1 MRSGASP
8 TGLCDGMSSAR
19 LQLIRIDGLEVGCR
33 PICCSS
39 SGSGRRRCDGCW
51 GGVGIGQGCGKS
63 GRGDGRYFALT
74 LHSWL
79 ACLRSGGA
87 APRFET
93 TVEAQRR
100 LLRLSETSWNIH
112 VCRHQALSLGSRLFL
127 STEAACCC
135 LDAEQSLCRGGSEC
149 GVEDLKLIMIFADF
163 CVLAK
168 AWIIQLEAQC
178 RKPYGRLFPWFS
190 GSVETSPVFFVQPF
204 LPLTVICTT
213 FSADPCTQ

>member
-33 PICCSS
+33 PICSS
-39 SGSGRRRCDGCW
+39 SSSDSGRRRCDGCW
-51 GGVGIGQGCGKS
+51 GGVGIGRGCGKS

-79 ACLRSGGA
+79 ACLRSDGA
-87 APRFET
+87 APSFQT
-93 TVEAQRR
+93 TVKAQRR

-112 VCRHQALSLGSRLFL
+112 VCRHQALSLGSRLLFL

-135 LDAEQSLCRGGSEC
+135 RDVEQSLCRGGSQS

-163 CVLAK
+163 L
-168 AWIIQLEAQC
+168 
-178 RKPYGRLFPWFS
+178 RLS
-190 GSVETSPVFFVQPF
+190 QSVNYSVGGSAP
-204 LPLTVICTT
+204 
-213 FSADPCTQ
+213 